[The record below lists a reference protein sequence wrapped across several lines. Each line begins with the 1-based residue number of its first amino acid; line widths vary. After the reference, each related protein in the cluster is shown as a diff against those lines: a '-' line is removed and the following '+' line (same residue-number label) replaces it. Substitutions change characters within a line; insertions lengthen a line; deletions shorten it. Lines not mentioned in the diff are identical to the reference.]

1 MTTTRRI
8 ALAVAL
14 LSGAGLTASVY
25 HMSTLVAEHN
35 RQHRKVYYFKEVNV
49 RGGFNFDGRPVR
61 IEDDDPG
68 GPNWHVNLYYGDEV
82 LRLRVAVPGNP
93 KLPNLT
99 PYNDWM
105 RLLMFAESTGLTTL
119 ELEAKVK
126 SNEIPARLVVVTR
139 TPMPGSEAGKWGD
152 VWRANWT
159 YDFYEFQR
167 GGGFGRE
174 QYRFSTGKPDRAA
187 KSGQLPPDSWQLQA
201 AMSVTPQTQRPNNK
215 FTMDALNAAGWTL
228 PAAAWTSMML
238 LISAAI
244 VMAPKRRTAVAT
256 G

>member
-1 MTTTRRI
+1 MSTSRRI

-14 LSGAGLTASVY
+14 LSGAALTASVY
-25 HMSTLVAEHN
+25 HMSTLFAEHN
-35 RQHRKVYYFKEVNV
+35 RQNRKVYYFKEVNL
-49 RGGFNFDGRPVR
+49 REFQFGGRAVR

-68 GPNWHVNLYYGDEV
+68 GANWHVNVRYAEEV
-82 LRLRVAVPGNP
+82 LRLRAVVPGNP

-99 PYNDWM
+99 PYHDWL
-105 RLLMFAESTGLTTL
+105 RLLMFAESTGLTTD

-139 TPMPGSEAGKWGD
+139 TPMPGAEAGGWGD

-167 GGGFGRE
+167 DGGFGRE
-174 QYRFSTGKPDRAA
+174 QYRFSTGKPHRAA
-187 KSGQLPPDSWQLQA
+187 KTGQLPPDSWQLQA

-215 FTMDALNAAGWTL
+215 FTMDALNAAGWTM
-228 PAAAWTSMML
+228 PAAAWSSMML

-244 VMAPKRRTAVAT
+244 VLAPKRRVAT
-256 G
+256 VQA